1 VNSGADW
8 MPDTGKLMSFRE
20 HLMELRKRLVRA
32 TFIVVIG
39 CFVTWEYRIELFGFL
54 SKPVADAL
62 ADNGIYT
69 FQTITLTESIVV
81 YMKTTFVGA
90 LFFLSPYIFWELW
103 AFISPGLYSKEKR
116 FVLPLTVFSVAFFI
130 LGAAF
135 AYTILLPFLTDW
147 LVNLTLEGGHAD
159 VMVTL
164 QNTYGF
170 AFSFLLMFGLVF
182 ELPLVLFFLA
192 LWGMVTGKG
201 LLKFWRYFVV
211 LSFIVSGVLTPPDPI
226 SQTMMAVPL
235 NVLYGFGVVTAFT
248 VTRARASG
256 RADAS
261 RLALRAMALSMLAM
275 LLLGIGLF
283 LYLSGLP
290 EKPLAAWVGPETT
303 FAAGM
308 NPRVLGNEKAVLG
321 LVRGIPE
328 ASALV
333 DTIIKATPL
342 DDITEGMILGE
353 ANGQRAILLRA
364 GGLADAL
371 EPMPA
376 NAARVDDDTVA
387 FGSPELI
394 KAIAAREPVTQD
406 LGPAGKRLMGRLAL
420 SGPLWVWL
428 PPASPMRPALLGLDN
443 ARDLTSV
450 GAALSLGERRLIVFD
465 IPLERAEDDT
475 DAENAAERADRSS
488 RADRVL
494 GRIEAARV
502 AALSRTSGTKNEVLA
517 KALTD
522 LASEI
527 EAIAAPDAKVRI
539 QAIKAALA
547 GGDTLPVQTFP
558 ALTALASHLQGVSV
572 RREDKRLTLTAELD
586 DEGLSA
592 LFTLIS
598 GQP

>member
-1 VNSGADW
+1 MDW
-8 MPDTGKLMSFRE
+8 MPETGKLMSFRE
-20 HLMELRKRLVRA
+20 HLLELRRRIVRA
-32 TFIVVIG
+32 TIIVVLG

-54 SKPVADAL
+54 SRPVADAL
-62 ADNGIYT
+62 ADNGIYS

-81 YMKTTFVGA
+81 YMKTTIVSA

-116 FVLPLTVFSVAFFI
+116 FVLPLTAFSVAFFI

-135 AYTILLPFLTDW
+135 AYSILLPFLTDW
-147 LVNLTLEGGHAD
+147 LINLTLEGGHAD

-164 QNTYGF
+164 QNTYSF

-192 LWGMVTGKG
+192 LWGAVTGKG

-226 SQTMMAVPL
+226 SQVMMAVPL
-235 NVLYGFGVVTAFT
+235 NVLYGFGVITAFT
-248 VTRARASG
+248 VSRARASG

-275 LLLGIGLF
+275 LALATGLF

-290 EKPLAAWVGPETT
+290 DKPLTAWAGPETT
-303 FAAGM
+303 FAAGL

-321 LVRGIPE
+321 LVRGVPE
-328 ASALV
+328 AATLI
-333 DTIIKATPL
+333 DQIIATTPL
-342 DDITEGMILGE
+342 DDITEGMLLG
-353 ANGQRAILLRA
+353 AADGRRAILLRA
-364 GGLADAL
+364 SGLGDAIVPL
-371 EPMPA
+371 PA
-376 NAARVDDDTVA
+376 NAARIDADTLALGPSDYVLA
-387 FGSPELI
+387 L
-394 KAIAAREPVTQD
+394 AARDPVSPD
-406 LGPAGKRLMGRLAL
+406 LGPEGDRLLGRLAL

-428 PPASPMRPALLGLDN
+428 PPSSPARAALLGVDN
-443 ARDLTSV
+443 ARDLASV
-450 GAALSLGERRLIVFD
+450 GAALSLGERRQVVFD
-465 IPLERAEDDT
+465 IPVDLIGDD
-475 DAENAAERADRSS
+475 DGSENAAERADRTS

-502 AALSRTSGTKNEVLA
+502 AALARTAGAKNDALT
-517 KALTD
+517 KALLD
-522 LASEI
+522 LAGELES
-527 EAIAAPDAKVRI
+527 IATPAAKTRI
-539 QAIKAALA
+539 RAIKGSLGNANSPPIA
-547 GGDTLPVQTFP
+547 TFP

-592 LFTLIS
+592 LFSLLS
-598 GQP
+598 GLR